1 MFGVLPL
8 LSEPPR
14 TPEEGKKG
22 VGEKTSSAKDS
33 SSPQSTPRSRKR
45 PGQKADGAEKTDVG
59 KDNGASVLAPQS
71 TPRSRRR
78 PGQKGDTTLKSIL
91 REVAGATV
99 LTTEALASKQ
109 PPVESSSSPREEA
122 VPAENQKDPQTGSGD
137 VDSRE

>member
-1 MFGVLPL
+1 MFGALPL
-8 LSEPPR
+8 LSESSR

-22 VGEKTSSAKDS
+22 VGKKTSSAKDS
-33 SSPQSTPRSRKR
+33 SNPQSTPRSRK
-45 PGQKADGAEKTDVG
+45 
-59 KDNGASVLAPQS
+59 
-71 TPRSRRR
+71 R